1 MDLREGSSATYS
13 SAVKK
18 YRFFCRG
25 LGVENGGANITERQ
39 LCMLCWLFCQGC
51 KHTGLDSWISAI
63 ADYHEKHDFPQLPR
77 GKYYQ
82 RTKKS
87 LTNIFGQIDVR
98 APAVPVSERQLLAIA
113 LLLDP
118 EDAGHAEFWLGC
130 LLGYQ
135 GLLRAS
141 EFCSGALTWANL
153 REIHFGLRIT
163 VPFSKTKLT
172 PTSISVGRRSDGLD
186 IFAAVER
193 VLLLNGSGNHSD
205 PVISLSYDQ
214 FNSMLKHFYTLA
226 FGSCLGISSHSLRR
240 GGTSAMVAA
249 GVPEE
254 VIMRQGRW
262 GSRAWREYIDLT
274 AAQQLAATRALQRGS
289 FS

>member
-1 MDLREGSSATYS
+1 M
-13 SAVKK
+13 
-18 YRFFCRG
+18 
-25 LGVENGGANITERQ
+25 ENNGANITERQ

-141 EFCSGALTWANL
+141 EFCSGDPDMGESA
-153 REIHFGLRIT
+153 
-163 VPFSKTKLT
+163 
-172 PTSISVGRRSDGLD
+172 
-186 IFAAVER
+186 
-193 VLLLNGSGNHSD
+193 GN
-205 PVISLSYDQ
+205 
-214 FNSMLKHFYTLA
+214 
-226 FGSCLGISSHSLRR
+226 SLRL
-240 GGTSAMVAA
+240 AHY
-249 GVPEE
+249 
-254 VIMRQGRW
+254 
-262 GSRAWREYIDLT
+262 RAVLKNQAHSHRHLS
-274 AAQQLAATRALQRGS
+274 G
-289 FS
+289 